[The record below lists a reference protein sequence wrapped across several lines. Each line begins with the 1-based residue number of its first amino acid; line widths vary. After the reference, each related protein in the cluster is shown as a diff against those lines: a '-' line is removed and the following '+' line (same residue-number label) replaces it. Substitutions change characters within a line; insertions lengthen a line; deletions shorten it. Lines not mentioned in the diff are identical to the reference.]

1 MSWVVNAKIFCSE
14 KKKNP
19 KVLSGRFDSPDA
31 SVEALFLPKGSSHR
45 WVLAEASIKTAGHVF
60 DVPDGDGLKLQYS
73 VLSYSENVKTAVVGT
88 EDGSAFAPPPGVFC
102 PPLEHATYRPPPLA
116 EQFSFDIETIL
127 EVRRL
132 SSSQQPT
139 VDFFFCF

>member
-1 MSWVVNAKIFCSE
+1 
-14 KKKNP
+14 
-19 KVLSGRFDSPDA
+19 
-31 SVEALFLPKGSSHR
+31 
-45 WVLAEASIKTAGHVF
+45 VF

-139 VDFFFCF
+139 VDFFFSVFKDLKNATILVKDEDLVLIHKISYKIYCFLFCFFVCGISLIRLKFLCWS